1 MRVGL
6 GGGQPNRAETAERQ
20 PRSQTVLRTADER
33 RQRGL
38 IREIVF
44 AAVALVAALVSDISN
59 CQYGL
64 GVELA
69 LDADAPLIAGR
80 KFVIVYGQTSYIRG
94 VNRAVRGSTGSER
107 DARVRQDDAVKN
119 DVQAAV

>member
-1 MRVGL
+1 MRVRL
-6 GGGQPNRAETAERQ
+6 GGRQPNRAETAERQ
-20 PRSQTVLRTADER
+20 PRSQTVFSTADER
-33 RQRGL
+33 GQRGL

-44 AAVALVAALVSDISN
+44 AAVALMAALVSDISN

-80 KFVIVYGQTSYIRG
+80 KFVIVYGQTGYIRR
-94 VNRAVRGSTGSER
+94 VNRAVRLCPGSE
-107 DARVRQDDAVKN
+107 
-119 DVQAAV
+119 